1 MKLYFAAWVAASVV
15 AGSLML
21 RHPSSYAL
29 FNRIYWRGLL
39 APWKLVTFFVAT
51 CGITLIAPY
60 TGDPTWDYS
69 DALFM
74 SVLAFTTAP
83 WAVGALYRVA
93 QRKLP
98 EQQGFVAFCVWMFS
112 ASWSYDLYLLVR
124 DGFYPVTWLANLFAS
139 SLLYLSAGLF
149 WSLQWTAETGITFAF
164 TDPDWPQHP
173 TDSPFGK
180 IFWAALLFMGLVSA
194 MILPLLWRSAG

>member
-1 MKLYFAAWVAASVV
+1 LKPYFAAWVAASIV

-29 FNRIYWRGLL
+29 FNGMYWRAFLT
-39 APWKLVTFFVAT
+39 PWKLATFCVAT
-51 CGITLIAPY
+51 TGITLIAPY
-60 TGDPTWDYS
+60 TGDPTWDYF

-83 WAVGALYRVA
+83 WTVGALYRVV
-93 QRKLP
+93 QRKLAA
-98 EQQGFVAFCVWMFS
+98 QQGFVAFCVWMFS

-149 WSLQWTAETGITFAF
+149 WSLQWTWETGITFAF

-173 TDSPFGK
+173 IDSPFGR

>member
-1 MKLYFAAWVAASVV
+1 
-15 AGSLML
+15 ML
-21 RHPSSYAL
+21 RRPNSYAV
-29 FNRIYWRGLL
+29 FNRIYWRALL

-51 CGITLIAPY
+51 TGITLIAPY
-60 TGDPTWDYS
+60 TGDPTWDYV

-83 WAVGALYRVA
+83 WTVGALYRVI

-98 EQQGFVAFCVWMFS
+98 VQQGFVACCVWMFS

-124 DGFYPVTWLANLFAS
+124 DGFYPGTWLANLLAS

-149 WSLQWTAETGITFAF
+149 WSLQWTVETGITFAF
-164 TDPDWPQHP
+164 TYPDWPQQP

-194 MILPLLWRSAG
+194 MVLPLLWWSAG